1 MKKSLIILFF
11 TSLIS
16 SNVFSQG
23 FLDKVLKEA
32 QNKILREA
40 QKKVEKEVSTLGTDL
55 LNSNSSKTK
64 IKIGLN
70 YLWVDSINEYCQG
83 GGKKLKV
90 YANGELE
97 VPGYETSKTKPENY
111 YNFFEYYNCDRN
123 AFQNSSSK
131 TNKKAFD
138 VAVQCDLE
146 RNFVITSVF
155 FNPSWTGGTKEEV
168 EWYKEKSKTN
178 YINYYSLVD
187 SNIIILKQ
195 CKKYEDLI
203 NSKFTDSTTLF
214 VIKNKE
220 LITPEGKLIAKIIGP
235 ENNRMVFFSIVA
247 NLVKEDF
254 TKVSKVLKDKS
265 NEEDDKKIKI
275 YNENQVKQAK
285 IDAENQKIRDAN
297 YLKETKKC
305 SYCNEEYSGVSF
317 NFSNYRNSKSPC
329 GDKIYEVYYKN
340 NSFCS
345 RKCALDHCNAT
356 H

>member
-1 MKKSLIILFF
+1 MKKSLIILFL
-11 TSLIS
+11 TSFIS
-16 SNVFSQG
+16 SNVFPQG
-23 FLDKVLKEA
+23 FRDKVLKEA
-32 QNKILREA
+32 QKKVLKEA
-40 QKKVEKEVSTLGTDL
+40 QKKLEKEVLTLGTDF
-55 LNSNSSKTK
+55 LNSNSEKTK
-64 IKIGLN
+64 IQIGIN

-90 YANGELE
+90 YGN
-97 VPGYETSKTKPENY
+97 VYMPQTNETRGIDSKPENY

-146 RNFVITSVF
+146 HDFVITSVF
-155 FNPSWTGGTKEEV
+155 FNPSWTEGTKEDAD
-168 EWYKEKSKTN
+168 WYKEKSKTN
-178 YINYYSLVD
+178 YINCYSLVD
-187 SNIIILKQ
+187 SNKIILKQ
-195 CKKYEDLI
+195 FKKYEDLI
-203 NSKFTDSTTLF
+203 NSKFDDSATLF

-220 LITPEGKLIAKIIGP
+220 LLTTEGKLIAKIIGP

-265 NEEDDKKIKI
+265 QEENDKT
-275 YNENQVKQAK
+275 YNKQAK
-285 IDAENQKIRDAN
+285 IGAENKKIRDAN
-297 YLKETKKC
+297 YLKETKNC
-305 SYCNEEYSGVSF
+305 SYCNVKYSGVSF
-317 NFSNYRNSKSPC
+317 DFWSFRSGNPC
-329 GDKIYEVYYKN
+329 GDKISEVYYSNK
-340 NSFCS
+340 SFCS